1 MNYMEKSERMKHLLT
16 LLLTLCVAVSAS
28 SQSYTE
34 LFEQSVVALEQDSL
48 WQAEELITQALK
60 AEPSNEHNALL
71 FANLGWLQRR
81 QHRYEEALDSYT
93 YALNFAP
100 LSVPILMDRA
110 TLLMEMGREERA
122 RVDYSLVLDLDAHN
136 QEALLM
142 RAYIHQ
148 RERNYKEAHADYDS
162 LLRVAPKHYQ
172 GRLGLATLY
181 QKEQKY
187 ESAMMLLNTLVEE
200 ERQASSPEANR
211 LAVLYLAKAHVEWEQ
226 GWAEPALIDLEASMK
241 ANAQLS
247 EAYLLQGQIW
257 LSQGKKRPA
266 KNCFLRARELGVS
279 DAELREWMLQC
290 K

>member
-1 MNYMEKSERMKHLLT
+1 MKQLYTFILLALLT
-16 LLLTLCVAVSAS
+16 AASATA
-28 SQSYTE
+28 QSYTDLYE
-34 LFEQSVVALEQDSL
+34 RSVTALEQDSL
-48 WQAEELITQALK
+48 QLAEALLTQALK
-60 AEPSNEHNALL
+60 AEPANEHNALL

-100 LSVPILMDRA
+100 LSISILMDRA
-110 TLLMEMGREERA
+110 TLLLEMGRDERA
-122 RVDYSLVLDLDAHN
+122 RVDYSLVLDLDRHN

-142 RAYIHQ
+142 RAYIYQ

-162 LLRVAPKHYQ
+162 LLSVAPRHYQ

-187 ESAMMLLNTLVEE
+187 EPAMMLLNTLVEE
-200 ERQASSPEANR
+200 ERQADTPDSQR
-211 LAVLYLAKAHVEWEQ
+211 LAVLHLAKAYVEWEQ
-226 GWAEPALIDLEASMK
+226 GWAEPALMDLEASMQ
-241 ANAQLS
+241 AHDQLS
-247 EAYLLQGQIW
+247 EAYLLQGQIL

-279 DAELREWMLQC
+279 DAELREWMQQC

>member
-1 MNYMEKSERMKHLLT
+1 MKQLYTFILALLT
-16 LLLTLCVAVSAS
+16 AASATA
-28 SQSYTE
+28 QSYTDLYE
-34 LFEQSVVALEQDSL
+34 RSVTALEQDSL
-48 WQAEELITQALK
+48 QLAETLLTQALK
-60 AEPSNEHNALL
+60 AEPANEHNALL
-71 FANLGWLQRR
+71 FSNLGWLQRR

-100 LSVPILMDRA
+100 LSVSILMDRA
-110 TLLMEMGREERA
+110 TLLLEMGRDERA
-122 RVDYSLVLDLDAHN
+122 RVDYSLVLDLDRHN

-142 RAYIHQ
+142 RAYIYQ

-162 LLRVAPKHYQ
+162 LLSVAPRHYQ

-187 ESAMMLLNTLVEE
+187 EPAMMLLNTLVEE
-200 ERQASSPEANR
+200 ERQADTPDNQR
-211 LAVLYLAKAHVEWEQ
+211 LAVLHLAKAYVEWEQ
-226 GWAEPALIDLEASMK
+226 GWAEPALMDLEASMQ
-241 ANAQLS
+241 AHDQLS
-247 EAYLLQGQIW
+247 EAYLLQGQIL

-279 DAELREWMLQC
+279 DAELREWMQQC

>member
-1 MNYMEKSERMKHLLT
+1 MKQLYTFILALLT
-16 LLLTLCVAVSAS
+16 AASATA
-28 SQSYTE
+28 QSYTDLYE
-34 LFEQSVVALEQDSL
+34 RSVTALEQDSL
-48 WQAEELITQALK
+48 QLAETLLTQALK
-60 AEPSNEHNALL
+60 AEPANEHNALL

-100 LSVPILMDRA
+100 LSVSILMDRA
-110 TLLMEMGREERA
+110 TLLLEMGRDERA
-122 RVDYSLVLDLDAHN
+122 RVDYSLVLDLDRHN

-142 RAYIHQ
+142 RAYIYQ

-162 LLRVAPKHYQ
+162 LLRVAPRHYQ

-187 ESAMMLLNTLVEE
+187 EPAMMLLNTLVEE
-200 ERQASSPEANR
+200 ERQADTPDSQR
-211 LAVLYLAKAHVEWEQ
+211 LAVLHLAKAYVEWEQ
-226 GWAEPALIDLEASMK
+226 GWAEPALMDLEASMQ
-241 ANAQLS
+241 AHDQLS
-247 EAYLLQGQIW
+247 EAYLLQGQIL

-279 DAELREWMLQC
+279 DAELREWMQQC

>member
-1 MNYMEKSERMKHLLT
+1 MKQLYTFILLALLT
-16 LLLTLCVAVSAS
+16 ATSATA
-28 SQSYTE
+28 QSYTDLYE
-34 LFEQSVVALEQDSL
+34 RSVTALEQDSL
-48 WQAEELITQALK
+48 QLAEALITQALK
-60 AEPSNEHNALL
+60 AEPANEHNALL

-100 LSVPILMDRA
+100 LSVSILMDRA
-110 TLLMEMGREERA
+110 TLLLEMGRDERA
-122 RVDYSLVLDLDAHN
+122 RVDYSLVLDLDRHN

-142 RAYIHQ
+142 RAYIYQ

-162 LLRVAPKHYQ
+162 LLSVAPRHYQ

-187 ESAMMLLNTLVEE
+187 EPAMMLLNTLVEE
-200 ERQASSPEANR
+200 ERQADTPDNQR
-211 LAVLYLAKAHVEWEQ
+211 LAVLHLAKAYVEWEQ
-226 GWAEPALIDLEASMK
+226 GWAEPALMDLEASMQ
-241 ANAQLS
+241 AHDQLS
-247 EAYLLQGQIW
+247 EAYLLQGQIL

-279 DAELREWMLQC
+279 DAELREWMQQC

>member
-1 MNYMEKSERMKHLLT
+1 MKQLYTFILLALLT
-16 LLLTLCVAVSAS
+16 AASATA
-28 SQSYTE
+28 QSYTDLYE
-34 LFEQSVVALEQDSL
+34 RSVTALEQDSL
-48 WQAEELITQALK
+48 QLAETLITQALK
-60 AEPSNEHNALL
+60 AEPANEHNALL

-100 LSVPILMDRA
+100 LSVSILMDRA
-110 TLLMEMGREERA
+110 TLLLEMGRDERA
-122 RVDYSLVLDLDAHN
+122 RVDYSLVLDLDRHN

-142 RAYIHQ
+142 RAYIYQ
-148 RERNYKEAHADYDS
+148 RERNYKAAHADYDS
-162 LLRVAPKHYQ
+162 LLSVAPRHYQ

-187 ESAMMLLNTLVEE
+187 EPAMMLLNTLVEE
-200 ERQASSPEANR
+200 ERQADTPDSQR
-211 LAVLYLAKAHVEWEQ
+211 LAVLHLAKAYVEWEQ
-226 GWAEPALIDLEASMK
+226 GWAEPALMDLEASMQ
-241 ANAQLS
+241 AHAQLS
-247 EAYLLQGQIW
+247 EAYLLQGQIL

-279 DAELREWMLQC
+279 DAELREWMQQC